1 MKNRI
6 LIVDDA
12 YINRELLKE
21 MLSENYEILEAENGK
36 EALDIVENEKHIN
49 GILLDLVMPVM
60 DGFELLEELK
70 KTDIMDKIPVM
81 IISSEMTA
89 QNENRCFNYGV
100 FDFIGRPFKLQIVQ
114 KRVENMIKIYDYK
127 NHLEDRVRAQTEV
140 LRKANEKLKKRNK
153 DIMDMLG
160 TIVEF
165 RNLESG
171 EHIKRV
177 KEYTRVLAEYFS
189 VKYPEYDLTRDKI
202 NNIVEASAL
211 HDLGKVCI
219 PDRILLK
226 PGKLTDEEFA
236 YMKTHT
242 TRGCELLNSVNI
254 DWNEELI
261 KTCYEIIRHHHE
273 KYDGN
278 GYPDGLKGDEILISA
293 QLVSLADVY
302 DALINERCYKA
313 AFSKEEAYNM
323 IINGKCGQ
331 FSPKLLEAFEHV
343 REQFENFD
351 EKKQRVTINSY
362 PDIKG

>member
-211 HDLGKVCI
+211 HDLGKICI

-261 KTCYEIIRHHHE
+261 KICYEIIRHHHE
-273 KYDGN
+273 KYDGT
-278 GYPDGLKGDEILISA
+278 GYPSMLSGNDIPYLARITSVADTFDAMTSKRSYRDSLPLETVIAEFKRCRGTQFDPELDDVFLDILENHYDEI
-293 QLVSLADVY
+293 
-302 DALINERCYKA
+302 
-313 AFSKEEAYNM
+313 
-323 IINGKCGQ
+323 
-331 FSPKLLEAFEHV
+331 
-343 REQFENFD
+343 
-351 EKKQRVTINSY
+351 EKIMHNY
-362 PDIKG
+362 

>member
-177 KEYTRVLAEYFS
+177 KEYTRVFAEYFS

-211 HDLGKVCI
+211 HDLGKICI

-254 DWNEELI
+254 DWDEELI

-273 KYDGN
+273 KYDGT
-278 GYPDGLKGDEILISA
+278 GYPGKLAGENIPYLARIASIADSFDAMTSKRAYRDSLPIDIVISEFEKFRGTQFDPNIDDVFLDILKNHYDEI
-293 QLVSLADVY
+293 
-302 DALINERCYKA
+302 
-313 AFSKEEAYNM
+313 EEIRNKYM
-323 IINGKCGQ
+323 T
-331 FSPKLLEAFEHV
+331 E
-343 REQFENFD
+343 
-351 EKKQRVTINSY
+351 
-362 PDIKG
+362 

>member
-36 EALDIVENEKHIN
+36 EALDIVKNEKHIN

-211 HDLGKVCI
+211 HDLGKICI

-254 DWNEELI
+254 DWDEELI

-278 GYPDGLKGDEILISA
+278 GYPDGLKGDEIPISA

-351 EKKQRVTINSY
+351 EKKTEGNY
-362 PDIKG
+362 

>member
-100 FDFIGRPFKLQIVQ
+100 FDLIGRPFKLQI
-114 KRVENMIKIYDYK
+114 
-127 NHLEDRVRAQTEV
+127 
-140 LRKANEKLKKRNK
+140 
-153 DIMDMLG
+153 G

-211 HDLGKVCI
+211 HDLGKICI

-254 DWNEELI
+254 DWDEELI

-278 GYPDGLKGDEILISA
+278 GYPDGLKGDEIPISA

-313 AFSKEEAYNM
+313 AFSKEEAYDM

-351 EKKQRVTINSY
+351 EKKTEGNY
-362 PDIKG
+362 

>member
-211 HDLGKVCI
+211 HDLGKICI

-254 DWNEELI
+254 DWDEELI

-278 GYPDGLKGDEILISA
+278 GYPGRLKGEEIPYFARI
-293 QLVSLADVY
+293 
-302 DALINERCYKA
+302 A
-313 AFSKEEAYNM
+313 AFADTFDAMTSRRSYRGPIDIEHVKEE
-323 IINGKCGQ
+323 IKRCEGTQ
-331 FSPKLLEAFEHV
+331 FDPQIAEVFLDILNNDYDKIKDI
-343 REQFENFD
+343 Q
-351 EKKQRVTINSY
+351 EKYLSE
-362 PDIKG
+362 

>member
-70 KTDIMDKIPVM
+70 KTDKIPVM

-211 HDLGKVCI
+211 HDLGKICI

-254 DWNEELI
+254 DWDEELI

-273 KYDGN
+273 KYDGT
-278 GYPDGLKGDEILISA
+278 GYPDGLKGEEIP
-293 QLVSLADVY
+293 LAARVIGVADAY
-302 DALINERCYKA
+302 DAMA
-313 AFSKEEAYNM
+313 SKRSYRDVLPQ
-323 IINGKCGQ
+323 KV
-331 FSPKLLEAFEHV
+331 V
-343 REQFENFD
+343 REEIAKGSGTQFDPVIVEKMLEMID
-351 EKKQRVTINSY
+351 EDKEYRLREMDV
-362 PDIKG
+362 